1 MVGWFKNS
9 FVQKLLTGGT
19 NFWVCVVS
27 RTAVLKLI
35 LLLLYKDLI
44 IMIMLC
50 VIVGLNNM

>member
-27 RTAVLKLI
+27 RTVVLKLI

-44 IMIMLC
+44 ILIMLC